1 MWGLNP
7 SPLLLTFLQL
17 EEFFWYLVWVG
28 CRERLWSFTFMITLN
43 CFLLRNNWHNNC
55 IYLRHIAWWFNLH
68 ILWNDYHNKFSKY
81 PSCHVD
87 TIKEKEEK
95 RRKKISSWKLPC
107 ISYNIVKYSCYIVV
121 PYTPSNL
128 SYNFS
133 LYLVTTFL
141 QLHTTFPHP
150 TSGSYKSD
158 NFFYEFFCFCFIIHI

>member
-1 MWGLNP
+1 MYIYVFHWFSLSGERW
-7 SPLLLTFLQL
+7 LTHRVIPNTPFTNTS
-17 EEFFWYLVWVG
+17 FFCFPQFYWEIIDVHYWV
-28 CRERLWSFTFMITLN
+28 N
-43 CFLLRNNWHNNC
+43 
-55 IYLRHIAWWFNLH
+55 LRHTVWWFDLH